1 MDKLQAVVLRALL
14 SRTGWTQ
21 YGEVITPD
29 IITNANVQAVHTH
42 IRALHERGEEDI
54 STEALRLVIQASHP
68 QGSARAQELCDVVSH
83 MEEAQEVPDDII
95 QDAVKKF
102 ARRELLSQ
110 AATQIAS
117 HIGDDE
123 IDVLSVQT
131 LVARALDLGES
142 VNGQVVDA
150 LESPL
155 PGEVDCRPGIA
166 ALGLGD
172 QLDFVLGG
180 GVAEGEL
187 LCIVAPPAR
196 GKTSYL
202 IAIGAAAAAHGRN
215 VLHITLEI
223 SEARVRQR
231 LDQAW
236 TGMKVPNM
244 IANPRTVVHARQKV
258 KDTGGTVWVKDWSY
272 QDGGTTPADVKAL
285 VRQMRSRGITIDMVV
300 IDYLELMSP
309 NRTGNFSRREMRH
322 VYGQQIKEIRAVAVG
337 LGVPICTAWQI
348 NRAGMSLDTVTMEHV
363 SECYDINKHA
373 DIILGLNQSDG
384 EAENNQMRIGVL
396 KQRNGT
402 ARPQIHVKSDLDRCQ
417 IRALKEVEPDDDPID
432 ATAEDAAVPGVQ

>member
-14 SRTGWTQ
+14 SRAGWAQ
-21 YGEVITPD
+21 YGEVITSD
-29 IITNANVQAVHTH
+29 VITNANVLAVHTH
-42 IRALHERGEEDI
+42 IRTLHEKGEDDI

-68 QGSARAQELCDVVSH
+68 QGSDRAEELCNVVSQ
-83 MEEAQEVPDDII
+83 MEEAQEVPHDII
-95 QDAVKKF
+95 DDSVKKF
-102 ARRELLSQ
+102 CRRELLSQ

-117 HIGDDE
+117 HIGDNE
-123 IDVLSVQT
+123 IDVVSVQT
-131 LVARALDLGES
+131 LISRAVDLGES
-142 VNGQVVDA
+142 VNGSVVDA
-150 LESPL
+150 LEGPL
-155 PGEVDCRPGIA
+155 PGEVDCRPGITT
-166 ALGLGD
+166 LGLGAK
-172 QLDFVLGG
+172 LDSVLGG
-180 GVAEGEL
+180 GVAQGEL

-202 IAIGAAAAAHGRN
+202 IAIGARAAEAGRN

-244 IANPRTVVHARQKV
+244 IANPLTVVHARKKV
-258 KDTGGTVWVKDWSY
+258 KAAGGTVWVKDWSY
-272 QDGGTTPADVKAL
+272 QDGGTTPSDVKAL
-285 VRQMRSRGITIDMVV
+285 VRQMRSQGITIDMVV
-300 IDYLELMSP
+300 IDYLELMAP

-348 NRAGMSLDTVTMEHV
+348 NRAGMGLDTVTMEHV

-417 IRALKEVEPDDDPID
+417 IRALEEEEPDADPID
-432 ATAEDAAVPGVQ
+432 ATGEDAAVPGVQ

>member
-1 MDKLQAVVLRALL
+1 
-14 SRTGWTQ
+14 
-21 YGEVITPD
+21 VITAD
-29 IITNANVQAVHTH
+29 VITNANVQAVHTH
-42 IRALHERGEEDI
+42 IRTLHEKGEDDI
-54 STEALRLVIQASHP
+54 TTEALRLVIQASHP
-68 QGSARAQELCDVVSH
+68 YGGDRAEELCNVVTQ
-83 MEEAQEVPDDII
+83 MEEAQEVPHDII
-95 QDAVKKF
+95 DDSVKQF
-102 ARRELLSQ
+102 VRRELLSQ

-117 HIGDDE
+117 HIGDAQ
-123 IDVLSVQT
+123 IDVLPIQT
-131 LVARALDLGES
+131 LIGRAVDLGES
-142 VNGQVVDA
+142 VNGTVVDA
-150 LESPL
+150 LEGPL
-155 PGEVDCRPGIA
+155 PGEVDCRPGVTT
-166 ALGLGD
+166 LGLGD
-172 QLDFVLGG
+172 KLDSVLGG

-202 IAIGAAAAAHGRN
+202 VAIGARAAQAGRN

-236 TGMKVPNM
+236 TGMKVPDM
-244 IANPRTVVHARQKV
+244 ICNPKTVAHARKKV
-258 KDTGGTVWVKDWSY
+258 RAAGGTVWVKDWSY

-285 VRQMRSRGITIDMVV
+285 VRQMRSQGTQIDMVV

-322 VYGQQIKEIRAVAVG
+322 VFGQQIKEIRAVAVG
-337 LGVPICTAWQI
+337 LGVPVLTAWQI
-348 NRAGMSLDTVTMEHV
+348 NRAGMGLDTVTMEHV

-402 ARPQIHVKSDLDRCQ
+402 ARPQIHIKSDLDRLQ
-417 IRALKEVEPDDDPID
+417 IRALDEEARDEAPVDT
-432 ATAEDAAVPGVQ
+432 TAEDAAVPGVQ